1 MIELQTTWGAA
12 DLYNLL
18 EIMAVDAH
26 NDAILNESR
35 N

>member
-12 DLYNLL
+12 DLYTLL

-26 NDAILNESR
+26 NDAILNEPR